1 MKELHSY
8 FDEYNYTEA
17 LHQALK
23 EMYAKYEVVEG
34 PIAEDDP
41 VRHWDPANPEH
52 MVALVNPVQ
61 NSKSQNPHNHK
72 AGTGPGDKKARR
84 WSPDQSNRGKPALQK
99 NDPTVLQP
107 LTPNLAMPA
116 YIPGFATWLPTMLH
130 WASFKF

>member
-61 NSKSQNPHNHK
+61 NSKSQNPHTTRLALGQATKRLGGGLLTK
-72 AGTGPGDKKARR
+72 AIGASQHCKKM
-84 WSPDQSNRGKPALQK
+84 
-99 NDPTVLQP
+99 TP
-107 LTPNLAMPA
+107 L
-116 YIPGFATWLPTMLH
+116 Y
-130 WASFKF
+130 SSR